1 MLVLLCI
8 QIVQTNNNES
18 NWREKKKKQLS
29 SANKQKKNVNL
40 LWKHKIFIV
49 NKIQKLIVKE
59 FKHNVNCYI
68 KTSKNH
74 NLPQF

>member
-18 NWREKKKKQLS
+18 NWREKKNKQLS
-29 SANKQKKNVNL
+29 SANKQKNNVNL
-40 LWKHKIFIV
+40 LWKHKILIV
-49 NKIQKLIVKE
+49 NKIHKLIVKE

-68 KTSKNH
+68 KTCKNQS
-74 NLPQF
+74 LPQF